1 MSIITSNSS
10 SEKLLLNSVKNFF
23 TDFSISKLL
32 SRCNCNK
39 LKGVP
44 VMVLFTYIFSKMFNN
59 RSFYMQLKTGSFKEN
74 FSKNTYYR
82 FLENTKAN
90 WLRFTTLLSADIIN
104 TKIRKLTSDEG
115 CFIIDDTLYGRSSHK
130 KTELV
135 SKVFDHN
142 SGTFKI
148 GYRLMTLGW
157 SDGRSFVPINS
168 ALLASSDP
176 KNVYCESRKFDKRSL
191 AGKRRIMAQSK
202 GTDVCIELLKYA
214 LKSKHKAK
222 YVLFDTWFSNP
233 CTLARIKHMDLDCI
247 AMLKSKAKTRYLY
260 NGKLLTLKEIYSS
273 CKKRPGNSRYKL
285 SVKVKLNTQED
296 VEAKIVFVKNK
307 NNRKEWVAIIC
318 TEVSLSEDEIQRIYG
333 KRWSIEVF
341 FKTCKSLLGLCNEYH
356 GLSYDALTAH
366 VAFVFARYM
375 LITLEQRNNKD
386 ERTLGELFY
395 LMFDEMADISLA
407 EAIKLIT
414 EAMFNSVKEIVSLSE
429 EQLLNLIGK
438 FMDKLPKFYSSQL
451 LGKNVS

>member
-1 MSIITSNSS
+1 
-10 SEKLLLNSVKNFF
+10 
-23 TDFSISKLL
+23 
-32 SRCNCNK
+32 
-39 LKGVP
+39 
-44 VMVLFTYIFSKMFNN
+44 MVLFAYIFAKMFNN
-59 RSFYMQLKTGSFKEN
+59 RSFYMQLKTGSFNEN

-90 WLRFTTLLSADIIN
+90 WLRFTTLLSADVIN
-104 TKIRKLTSDEG
+104 TRIRNLTSDEG
-115 CFIIDDTLYGRSSHK
+115 CFIIDDTLYGRSGCK

-148 GYRLMTLGW
+148 GYRLMTLGL
-157 SDGRSFVPINS
+157 SDGRTFMPINS

-176 KNVYCESRKFDKRSL
+176 NNVYCGSKKFDKRSL
-191 AGKRRIMAQSK
+191 AGKRRIIAQSK

-222 YVLFDTWFSNP
+222 YVLFDTWFSSP
-233 CTLARIKHMDLDCI
+233 CQLAKIKNMGLDCI

-260 NGKLLTLKEIYSS
+260 NGELLTLKEIYSS

-296 VEAKIVFVKNK
+296 VEAKIIFLKNK
-307 NNRKEWVAIIC
+307 NNRKEWIAIIC
-318 TEVSLSEDEIQRIYG
+318 TEASLDEAEIQRIYG

-366 VAFVFARYM
+366 VAFVFSRYM
-375 LITLEQRNNKD
+375 LLALEKRNKAD

-407 EAIKLIT
+407 EAVQLIT
-414 EAMFNSVKEIVSLSE
+414 EAMFNSVKEIISLSE
-429 EQLLNLIGK
+429 EKLFNLMTNFI
-438 FMDKLPKFYSSQL
+438 DKLPKFYSSQL
-451 LGKNVS
+451 LGETNS